1 MELRPTLLIQGTA
14 HAQVCLFLMCFRS
27 QASTRV
33 LVKLLVEYSSNK
45 LLGFSA
51 ALLVPRKC
59 IGQRHAGVR
68 GDVIKSGSSSRSLQ
82 EESGGYPSPGAQQ
95 IRRMLDAG
103 TSRLN
108 LTTWP
113 NNPNRLGAHKT
124 IFCRPISIRGLLV
137 SGHNEIHHGMNL
149 VGRRGVFLYG
159 QPRPQLKG
167 QDHNI
172 PKLFGTYINQFLIR
186 R

>member
-68 GDVIKSGSSSRSLQ
+68 GDVIKSGGSRS
-82 EESGGYPSPGAQQ
+82 STPG
-95 IRRMLDAG
+95 RVGR
-103 TSRLN
+103 
-108 LTTWP
+108 
-113 NNPNRLGAHKT
+113 
-124 IFCRPISIRGLLV
+124 ISIPG
-137 SGHNEIHHGMNL
+137 STADKED
-149 VGRRGVFLYG
+149 VGRW
-159 QPRPQLKG
+159 
-167 QDHNI
+167 NI
-172 PKLFGTYINQFLIR
+172 TTESDDVAE
-186 R
+186 